1 MQLLLQIITLIG
13 SVAMLMYGMK
23 VMSEGLQKMAGSKLS
38 NVLGTMTTNRFSG
51 VLTGAFI
58 TAAVQSSTAT
68 TVMTVSFVSAGI
80 LSLAQAISV
89 IMGANIGTT
98 FTAWIMVLGGSS
110 FDMRLVVYATIV
122 LAVALIYT
130 KKNANLGD
138 FLIGLSL
145 MLLGLTTLKI
155 NATEMKLDQIDA
167 VRTFFDSTSSWG
179 YGSYFLYLL
188 VGGILTFAVQS
199 SAAIMAITMT
209 LCSVGVLPIDMG
221 ISLVLGEN
229 IGTTI
234 TSNIVA
240 LSASVQARR
249 AAMAHLVFNLF
260 GVIWVLIVFR
270 PFVGLV
276 CKLWGIPFE
285 PGVRPENGLSPE
297 KLSAILATF
306 HTMFNVI
313 NTCILIGFIPLLE
326 KLVCVI
332 IPSKPEGD
340 EDSTLKFITGG
351 LMSTSELSIMQ
362 AWHEVHVFGV
372 RTRRMIDMVSD
383 LFHTDEEQDF
393 VKIYS
398 RIEKYEGI
406 CDRMEVEIAAYLN
419 QVADGRLSDQS
430 KHEVHKMLRIVSELE
445 SVGDANF
452 NLSRYI
458 SYRHR
463 DRLPYT
469 EEQNRNIEMMES
481 LLAQAANK
489 MVEALDKVHISDS
502 EFVEMMR
509 IETEINNFRDDLKA
523 ENTLNVTGHVYDYLT
538 GVNYMDTIS
547 EFEKMGDYIIN
558 VEEAIYEKKHD
569 K

>member
-1 MQLLLQIITLIG
+1 MNLLLQIITLIG
-13 SVAMLMYGMK
+13 SVAMLMYGLK
-23 VMSEGLQKMAGSKLS
+23 VMSEGLQKMAGSTLS

-98 FTAWIMVLGGSS
+98 FTAWIMVLGGGS
-110 FDMRLVVYATIV
+110 FDLRLVVYTAIV

-138 FLIGLSL
+138 FLMGLSL
-145 MLLGLTTLKI
+145 LLLGLTTLKI
-155 NATEMKLDQIDA
+155 NATEMHLDQMA
-167 VRTFFDSTSSWG
+167 PVRNFFIATSSWG

-209 LCSVGVLPIDMG
+209 LCSTHVLPLDMG

-260 GVIWVLIVFR
+260 GVVWVLCVFR
-270 PFVGLV
+270 WFVGGV
-276 CKLWGIPFE
+276 CELWGVEFE
-285 PGVRPENGLSPE
+285 PGKPSDVSPD
-297 KLSAILATF
+297 KLNAILATF
-306 HTMFNVI
+306 HTSFNVI
-313 NTCILIGFIPLLE
+313 NTCVLIGFIPLLE
-326 KLVCVI
+326 KLVMWI
-332 IPSKPEGD
+332 IPSKPEQKD
-340 EDSTLKFITGG
+340 TDSQLRFISGG
-351 LMSTSELSIMQ
+351 LMSTSELSILQ
-362 AWHEVHVFGV
+362 AWKEVHVFAI
-372 RTRRMIDMVSD
+372 RTQRMIGMIHD
-383 LFHTDEEQDF
+383 LYYENDEAQF
-393 VKIYS
+393 TKVFS

-406 CDRMEVEIAAYLN
+406 CDRMEYEIAQYLN

-445 SVGDANF
+445 SVGDANY

-458 SYRHR
+458 RHKHENNIK
-463 DRLPYT
+463 YT
-469 EEQNRNIEMMES
+469 EYQDKNVEMMLYLVSGAE
-481 LLAQAANK
+481 AK
-489 MVEALDKVHISDS
+489 MVEALERVNVTED
-502 EFVEMMR
+502 EFHEMTNM
-509 IETEINNFRDDLKA
+509 ENEINNFRDELKMQ
-523 ENTLNVTGHVYDYLT
+523 NMQHITDKLYDYSV
-538 GVNYMDTIS
+538 GVNYMDIIL
-547 EFEKMGDYIIN
+547 EIEKMGDYIIN
-558 VEEAIYEKKHD
+558 VDEAVYEHKHD

>member
-270 PFVGLV
+270 PFVGFV

-406 CDRMEVEIAAYLN
+406 CDRMEYEIAQYLN
-419 QVADGRLSDQS
+419 QVADGRLSEQS
-430 KHEVHKMLRIVSELE
+430 KREVHKMLRIVGELE
-445 SVGDANF
+445 SVGDANY

-458 SYRHR
+458 RHKHENKVVF
-463 DRLPYT
+463 T
-469 EEQNRNIEMMES
+469 EEQEKNVELMMYLVSGAE
-481 LLAQAANK
+481 AK
-489 MVEALDKVHISDS
+489 MVEALENINITRK
-502 EFVEMMR
+502 EFLDMTNMEN
-509 IETEINNFRDDLKA
+509 EINNLRDELKIRNMQDIT
-523 ENTLNVTGHVYDYLT
+523 EHLYDYGT
-538 GVNYMDTIS
+538 GVNYMDIVL
-547 EFEKMGDYIIN
+547 ELEKMADYIIN
-558 VEEAIYEKKHD
+558 VEEALYEHKHD

>member
-1 MQLLLQIITLIG
+1 MQLVLQIITLIG
-13 SVAMLMYGMK
+13 SVAMLMYGLK
-23 VMSEGLQKMAGSKLS
+23 VMSESLQKMAGSTLS

-98 FTAWIMVLGGSS
+98 FTAWIMVLGGGS
-110 FDMRLVVYATIV
+110 FDLRLVVYTAIV

-130 KKNANLGD
+130 KRNANLGD
-138 FLIGLSL
+138 FLMGLSL
-145 MLLGLTTLKI
+145 LLLGLTTLKL
-155 NATEMKLDQIDA
+155 NATDMHLDKMEP
-167 VRTFFDSTSSWG
+167 VRNFFIATSSWG

-209 LCSVGVLPIDMG
+209 LCSTHVLPIDMG

-240 LSASVQARR
+240 LSASTQARR

-260 GVIWVLIVFR
+260 GVIWVLCVFR
-270 PFVGLV
+270 WFVGGV
-276 CKLWGIPFE
+276 CEIWGVEFKPGTPSDVSPDKL
-285 PGVRPENGLSPE
+285 N
-297 KLSAILATF
+297 AILATF
-306 HTMFNVI
+306 HTSFNVI
-313 NTCILIGFIPLLE
+313 NTCILIGFIKYLE
-326 KLVCVI
+326 KLVMWI
-332 IPSKPEGD
+332 IPSKPEQRD
-340 EDSTLKFITGG
+340 TDSQLKFISGG
-351 LMSTSELSIMQ
+351 LMSTSELSILQ
-362 AWHEVHVFGV
+362 AWKEVHVFAV
-372 RTRRMIDMVSD
+372 RAQRMIGMIHD
-383 LFHTDEEQDF
+383 LFYEQDNTQF
-393 VKIYS
+393 TKIYS

-406 CDRMEVEIAAYLN
+406 CDRMEYEIAQYLN

-458 SYRHR
+458 RHKH
-463 DRLPYT
+463 DNAIVFT
-469 EEQNRNIEMMES
+469 EEQRKNIEQMIY
-481 LLAQAANK
+481 LLTTSQAM
-489 MVEALDKVHISDS
+489 MVEALERGSVSQD
-502 EFVEMMR
+502 EFFEMTNM
-509 IETEINNFRDDLKA
+509 ENEINNFRDELKNRNMQA
-523 ENTLNVTGHVYDYLT
+523 ITEHEYEYSV
-538 GVNYMDTIS
+538 GVNYMDIIL
-547 EFEKMGDYIIN
+547 ELEKMGDYIIN
-558 VEEAIYEKKHD
+558 VDEAIYEHKHD

>member
-1 MQLLLQIITLIG
+1 MQLVLQIITLIG

-98 FTAWIMVLGGSS
+98 FTAWIMVLGGGS
-110 FDMRLVVYATIV
+110 FDLRLVVYTAIV

-138 FLIGLSL
+138 FLMGLSL

-155 NATEMKLDQIDA
+155 NATEMHLDTIRV
-167 VRTFFDSTSSWG
+167 VRNFFIATSSWG

-209 LCSVGVLPIDMG
+209 LCSTHVLPIDMG

-260 GVIWVLIVFR
+260 GVIWVLCVFR
-270 PFVGLV
+270 WFVGSV
-276 CKLWGIPFE
+276 CEVWGVDFQPGIPSE
-285 PGVRPENGLSPE
+285 VSPD
-297 KLSAILATF
+297 KLNAILATF
-306 HTMFNVI
+306 HTSFNVI
-313 NTCILIGFIPLLE
+313 NTCILIGFIKALE
-326 KLVCVI
+326 KLVIWI
-332 IPSKPEGD
+332 IPSKPEQKD
-340 EDSTLKFITGG
+340 TDSSLRFISGG
-351 LMSTSELSIMQ
+351 LMSTSELSILQ
-362 AWHEVHVFGV
+362 AWKEIHVFAV
-372 RTRRMIDMVSD
+372 RTQRMLGMIHD
-383 LFHTDEEQDF
+383 LYYENDGAQFT
-393 VKIYS
+393 KIFS
-398 RIEKYEGI
+398 RVEKYEGI
-406 CDRMEVEIAAYLN
+406 CDRMEYEIAQYLN
-419 QVADGRLSDQS
+419 NVADGRLSDQS

-445 SVGDANF
+445 SVGDANY

-458 SYRHR
+458 RHKHEHNVQ
-463 DRLPYT
+463 YT
-469 EEQNRNIEMMES
+469 EYQNKNVEMMMY
-481 LLAQAANK
+481 LLSGAETK
-489 MVEALDKVHISDS
+489 MVEALERVNITQD
-502 EFVEMMR
+502 EFLEMTNM
-509 IETEINNFRDDLKA
+509 ENEINNFRDELKMQNMQHITDK
-523 ENTLNVTGHVYDYLT
+523 EYDYST
-538 GVNYMDTIS
+538 GVNYMDIIL
-547 EFEKMGDYIIN
+547 ELEKMGDYIIN
-558 VEEAIYEKKHD
+558 VEEAVYEHKHD

>member
-1 MQLLLQIITLIG
+1 MQLVLQIITLIG
-13 SVAMLMYGMK
+13 SVAMLMYGLK

-38 NVLGTMTTNRFSG
+38 NVLGTATTNRFTG

-98 FTAWIMVLGGSS
+98 FTAWIMVLGGGS
-110 FDMRLVVYATIV
+110 FDLRLVVYTAIV

-138 FLIGLSL
+138 FLMGLSL
-145 MLLGLTTLKI
+145 LLLGLTTLKI
-155 NATEMKLDQIDA
+155 NATEMHLDQLTP
-167 VRTFFDSTSSWG
+167 VRNFFIATSSWG

-209 LCSVGVLPIDMG
+209 LCSTHVLPIDMG

-260 GVIWVLIVFR
+260 GVIWVLCVFR
-270 PFVGLV
+270 WFVGHI
-276 CKLWGIPFE
+276 CQLWGVDFTPGE
-285 PGVRPENGLSPE
+285 PSEVSPD
-297 KLSAILATF
+297 KLNAILATF
-306 HTMFNVI
+306 HTTFNVL

-326 KLVCVI
+326 KLVILI
-332 IPSKPEGD
+332 IPSKPEQRD
-340 EDSTLKFITGG
+340 TDSQLKFISGG
-351 LMSTSELSIMQ
+351 LMSTSELSILQ
-362 AWHEVHVFGV
+362 AWKEVHVFAL
-372 RTRRMIDMVSD
+372 RAQRMIGMVHD
-383 LFHTDEEQDF
+383 LFYENDDAQFT
-393 VKIYS
+393 KIFT

-406 CDRMEVEIAAYLN
+406 CDRMEYEIAQYLN

-445 SVGDANF
+445 SVGDSNF

-458 SYRHR
+458 KHKHEANMT
-463 DRLPYT
+463 YT
-469 EEQNRNIEMMES
+469 EAQEKNVEQMIY
-481 LLAQAANK
+481 LLTGAQTK
-489 MVEALDKVHISDS
+489 MVEALERVNITQE
-502 EFVEMMR
+502 EFYEMTNM
-509 IETEINNFRDDLKA
+509 ENEINTFRDEIKSRNMQSITDK
-523 ENTLNVTGHVYDYLT
+523 EYDYSV
-538 GVNYMDTIS
+538 GVNYMDIIL
-547 EFEKMGDYIIN
+547 ELEKMGDYIIN
-558 VEEAIYEKKHD
+558 VEEALYEHKHD

>member
-1 MQLLLQIITLIG
+1 MQLVLQIITLIG

-80 LSLAQAISV
+80 LSLVQAISV

-98 FTAWIMVLGGSS
+98 FTAWIMVLGGGS
-110 FDMRLVVYATIV
+110 FDLRLVVYATIV

-145 MLLGLTTLKI
+145 MLLGLTTLKL
-155 NATEMKLDQIDA
+155 NATEMHLDQMA
-167 VRTFFDSTSSWG
+167 PVRNFFIATSSWG

-209 LCSVGVLPIDMG
+209 LCSTHVLPLDMG

-260 GVIWVLIVFR
+260 GVIWVLCVFR
-270 PFVGLV
+270 WFVGGV
-276 CKLWGIPFE
+276 CDLWGVEFE
-285 PGVRPENGLSPE
+285 PGKPSDVSPD
-297 KLSAILATF
+297 KLNAILATF
-306 HTMFNVI
+306 HTTFNVV
-313 NTCILIGFIPLLE
+313 NTCILIGFIKWLE
-326 KLVCVI
+326 KLVIWI
-332 IPSKPEGD
+332 IPSKPEQKD
-340 EDSTLKFITGG
+340 TDSQLRFISGG
-351 LMSTSELSIMQ
+351 LMSTSELSILQ
-362 AWHEVHVFGV
+362 AWKEIHVFAI
-372 RTRRMIDMVSD
+372 RTQRMVGMIHD
-383 LFHTDEEQDF
+383 LYSETDSAQF
-393 VKIYS
+393 TKIFS
-398 RIEKYEGI
+398 RVEKYEGI
-406 CDRMEVEIAAYLN
+406 CDRMEYEIAQYLN
-419 QVADGRLSDQS
+419 NVADGRLSDQS

-445 SVGDANF
+445 SVGDANY

-458 SYRHR
+458 RHKHESNIQ
-463 DRLPYT
+463 YT
-469 EEQNRNIEMMES
+469 EYQDKNVEMMMY
-481 LLAQAANK
+481 LLSGAEAK
-489 MVEALDKVHISDS
+489 MVEALEHVNITRE
-502 EFVEMMR
+502 EFLEMTNM
-509 IETEINNFRDDLKA
+509 ENEINNFRDELKVQNMQHIT
-523 ENTLNVTGHVYDYLT
+523 EKEYDYST
-538 GVNYMDTIS
+538 GVNYMDIIL
-547 EFEKMGDYIIN
+547 ELEKMGDYIIN
-558 VEEAIYEKKHD
+558 VEEAVYEHKHD

>member
-1 MQLLLQIITLIG
+1 MQLVLQIVTLLG

-51 VLTGAFI
+51 VLTGAGI

-80 LSLAQAISV
+80 LSLSQAISV

-98 FTAWIMVLGGSS
+98 FTAWIMVLGGGS
-110 FDMRLVVYATIV
+110 FDLRLLVYTVIV

-138 FLIGLSL
+138 FLIGLAL

-155 NATEMKLDQIDA
+155 NATEMHLDQMTP
-167 VRTFFDSTSSWG
+167 VRNFFMATSSWG
-179 YGSYFLYLL
+179 YGSYFLYLF

-209 LCSVGVLPIDMG
+209 LCSAHVLPIDMG

-260 GVIWVLIVFR
+260 GVIWVLCLFR

-276 CKLWGIPFE
+276 CRIWNVDFE
-285 PGVRPENGLSPE
+285 PGIPSDVLPD
-297 KLSAILATF
+297 KLNAVLATF
-306 HTMFNVI
+306 HTAFNVT
-313 NTCILIGFIPLLE
+313 NTLILIWFIPILE
-326 KLVCVI
+326 RLVTMI
-332 IPSKPEGD
+332 IPSLPEQKD
-340 EDSTLKFITGG
+340 TDSQLHFISGG
-351 LMSTSELSIMQ
+351 LMSTSELSILQ
-362 AWHEVHVFGV
+362 AWKEIAVFSV
-372 RTRRMIDMVSD
+372 RTQRMLGMIHD
-383 LFHTDEEQDF
+383 LYKEKDVTEFT
-393 VKIYS
+393 KIFS
-398 RIEKYEGI
+398 RVEKYEGI
-406 CDRMEVEIAAYLN
+406 CDRMEYEIAQYLN

-430 KHEVHKMLRIVSELE
+430 KREVHKMLRIVSELE
-445 SVGDANF
+445 SVGDANYNVARF
-452 NLSRYI
+452 I
-458 SYRHR
+458 RHKY
-463 DRLPYT
+463 DSHIAYT
-469 EEQNRNIEMMES
+469 EYQDKNVEMMIYLVSGAE
-481 LLAQAANK
+481 AK
-489 MVEALDKVHISDS
+489 MVEALERTHITQA
-502 EFVEMMR
+502 EFLEMTNM
-509 IETEINNFRDDLKA
+509 ENEINNFRNELKA
-523 ENTLNVTGHVYDYLT
+523 QNMQHITEKEYDYTT
-538 GVNYMDTIS
+538 GVSYMDIII
-547 EFEKMGDYIIN
+547 ELEKMGDYIIN
-558 VEEAIYEKKHD
+558 VEEAMYEHKHD

>member
-1 MQLLLQIITLIG
+1 MNLLLQIITLIG
-13 SVAMLMYGMK
+13 SVAMLMYGLK
-23 VMSEGLQKMAGSKLS
+23 VMSEGLQKMAGSTLS

-98 FTAWIMVLGGSS
+98 FTAWIMVLGGGS
-110 FDMRLVVYATIV
+110 FDLRLVVYTAIV

-138 FLIGLSL
+138 FLMGLSL
-145 MLLGLTTLKI
+145 LLLGLTTLKI
-155 NATEMKLDQIDA
+155 NATEMHLDQMA
-167 VRTFFDSTSSWG
+167 PVRNFFIATSSWG

-209 LCSVGVLPIDMG
+209 LCSTHVLPIDMG

-260 GVIWVLIVFR
+260 GVVWVLCVFR
-270 PFVGLV
+270 WFVGGV
-276 CKLWGIPFE
+276 CELWGVEFE
-285 PGVRPENGLSPE
+285 PGKPSDVSPD
-297 KLSAILATF
+297 KLNAILATF
-306 HTMFNVI
+306 HTSFNVI
-313 NTCILIGFIPLLE
+313 NTCVLIGFIPLLE
-326 KLVCVI
+326 KLVMWI
-332 IPSKPEGD
+332 IPSKPEQKD
-340 EDSTLKFITGG
+340 TDSQLRFISGG
-351 LMSTSELSIMQ
+351 LMSTSELSILQ
-362 AWHEVHVFGV
+362 AWKEVHVFAI
-372 RTRRMIDMVSD
+372 RTQRMIGMIHD
-383 LFHTDEEQDF
+383 LYYENDEAQF
-393 VKIYS
+393 TKVFS

-406 CDRMEVEIAAYLN
+406 CDRMEYEIAQYLN

-445 SVGDANF
+445 SVGDANY

-458 SYRHR
+458 RHKHENNIK
-463 DRLPYT
+463 YT
-469 EEQNRNIEMMES
+469 EYQDKNVEMMLYLVSGAE
-481 LLAQAANK
+481 AK
-489 MVEALDKVHISDS
+489 MVEALERVNVTEE
-502 EFVEMMR
+502 EFHEMTNM
-509 IETEINNFRDDLKA
+509 ENEINNFRDELKMQ
-523 ENTLNVTGHVYDYLT
+523 NMQHITDKLYDYSV
-538 GVNYMDTIS
+538 GVNYMDIIL
-547 EFEKMGDYIIN
+547 EIEKMGDYIIN
-558 VEEAIYEKKHD
+558 VDEAVYEHKHD

>member
-1 MQLLLQIITLIG
+1 MTLLLQIITLIG
-13 SVAMLMYGMK
+13 SVAMLMYGLK
-23 VMSEGLQKMAGSKLS
+23 VMSEGLQKMAGSTLS

-80 LSLAQAISV
+80 LSLVQAISV

-98 FTAWIMVLGGSS
+98 FTAWIMVLGGGS
-110 FDMRLVVYATIV
+110 FDLRLIVYTAIV

-138 FLIGLSL
+138 FLMGLSL
-145 MLLGLTTLKI
+145 LLLGLTTLKI
-155 NATEMKLDQIDA
+155 NATEMHLDQMA
-167 VRTFFDSTSSWG
+167 PVRNFFVATSSWG

-188 VGGILTFAVQS
+188 VGGVLTFAVQS

-209 LCSVGVLPIDMG
+209 LCSTHVLPIDMG
-221 ISLVLGEN
+221 ISLVMGEN

-260 GVIWVLIVFR
+260 GVVWVLCIFR
-270 PFVGLV
+270 WFVGNV
-276 CKLWGIPFE
+276 CRVWGVEFT
-285 PGVRPENGLSPE
+285 PGVPSDVSPD
-297 KLSAILATF
+297 KLNAILATF
-306 HTMFNVI
+306 HTSFNVL
-313 NTCILIGFIPLLE
+313 NTCVLIGFIPLLE
-326 KLVCVI
+326 KLVMLI
-332 IPSKPEGD
+332 IPSKPEQKD
-340 EDSTLKFITGG
+340 TDSQLTFISGG
-351 LMSTSELSIMQ
+351 LMSTSELSILQ
-362 AWHEVHVFGV
+362 AWKEVHVFAI
-372 RTRRMIDMVSD
+372 RAQRMIGMVHD
-383 LFHTDEEQDF
+383 LFYENDNTQF
-393 VKIYS
+393 TKIFS

-406 CDRMEVEIAAYLN
+406 CDRMEYEIAQYLN

-445 SVGDANF
+445 SVGDANY

-458 SYRHR
+458 RHKH
-463 DRLPYT
+463 DGNIHFT
-469 EEQNRNIEMMES
+469 EEQEKNVEQMMY
-481 LLAQAANK
+481 LLTTSQAK
-489 MVEALDKVHISDS
+489 MVEALERGTITQD
-502 EFVEMMR
+502 EFYDMTNVEN
-509 IETEINNFRDDLKA
+509 EINNYRDELKNRNMQA
-523 ENTLNVTGHVYDYLT
+523 ITDKEYDYTT
-538 GVNYMDTIS
+538 GVNYMDIIL
-547 EFEKMGDYIIN
+547 ELEKMGDYIIN
-558 VEEAIYEKKHD
+558 VEEAIYEHKHD